1 MVYVSK
7 NQSTTLQLED
17 SGRHDKDDNQAV
29 EVLDALLEKA
39 THQGASD
46 IHIEPQQDLLRIRQ
60 RVDGILVVTHS
71 LPKELARRLISRIK
85 VLAHLDISER
95 RLPQDGRIKHAAMS
109 ELADVRVST
118 LPTLWGEKAVLRLL
132 DHAPTE
138 LGLDA
143 LGMNRK
149 QQEQFTRALD
159 LPQGLIL
166 VTGPTGS
173 GKTLTLYSGLRHLNN
188 EQSNI
193 ITVEDPVE
201 IRLRGANQIAVNTKL
216 GLGFAQ
222 ILRALMRQDPDVIMV
237 GEIRDFETATAA
249 IRAAQT
255 GHLVLSTLHT
265 GSTGSTLAR
274 LHQMGIK
281 LYDLTSTIT
290 LVIAQRLAR
299 RLCDQ
304 CKQPDPP
311 HAVYRANPPGCS
323 QCFQGYRGRVG
334 IFELLP
340 FSDRLISALHECGSK
355 EGIIVPAEKFIRTS
369 LHDSAMTKVAEGVT
383 SMEEANRLAPI

>member
-17 SGRHDKDDNQAV
+17 SGRHDKDANQAV

-39 THQGASD
+39 THQGASH

-109 ELADVRVST
+109 ERADVRIST
-118 LPTLWGEKAVLRLL
+118 LPSLWGEKAVLRLL

-138 LGLDA
+138 RGLDA
-143 LGMNRK
+143 LGMDRA

-159 LPQGLIL
+159 QPQGLIL

-188 EQSNI
+188 EQSNV

-201 IRLRGANQIAVNTKL
+201 IRLRGANQIAVNTN
-216 GLGFAQ
+216 
-222 ILRALMRQDPDVIMV
+222 
-237 GEIRDFETATAA
+237 
-249 IRAAQT
+249 
-255 GHLVLSTLHT
+255 LVLAL
-265 GSTGSTLAR
+265 
-274 LHQMGIK
+274 
-281 LYDLTSTIT
+281 
-290 LVIAQRLAR
+290 R
-299 RLCDQ
+299 RFYA
-304 CKQPDPP
+304 
-311 HAVYRANPPGCS
+311 H
-323 QCFQGYRGRVG
+323 
-334 IFELLP
+334 
-340 FSDRLISALHECGSK
+340 
-355 EGIIVPAEKFIRTS
+355 
-369 LHDSAMTKVAEGVT
+369 
-383 SMEEANRLAPI
+383 

>member
-1 MVYVSK
+1 MTIRSISAWCTSAK
-7 NQSTTLQLED
+7 TNLLPCNSRTQGATTKTTIE
-17 SGRHDKDDNQAV
+17 AV

-118 LPTLWGEKAVLRLL
+118 LPTLWGEKPCCVYLITHLL
-132 DHAPTE
+132 NWTGRSWYGSDT
-138 LGLDA
+138 
-143 LGMNRK
+143 
-149 QQEQFTRALD
+149 TRAIYSCLRST
-159 LPQGLIL
+159 QGLIL

-188 EQSNI
+188 EQSNV

-201 IRLRGANQIAVNTKL
+201 IRLRGANQIAANTKL

-265 GSTGSTLAR
+265 GSTGEYSCQASPDGHQTL
-274 LHQMGIK
+274 
-281 LYDLTSTIT
+281 
-290 LVIAQRLAR
+290 
-299 RLCDQ
+299 
-304 CKQPDPP
+304 
-311 HAVYRANPPGCS
+311 
-323 QCFQGYRGRVG
+323 
-334 IFELLP
+334 
-340 FSDRLISALHECGSK
+340 
-355 EGIIVPAEKFIRTS
+355 
-369 LHDSAMTKVAEGVT
+369 
-383 SMEEANRLAPI
+383 